1 MGFTFSYFQ
10 RHDEEQ
16 FTWFRIPRLLITD
29 RHFAGLPSDCKILY
43 GLMLDRMRLSEKNG
57 WYDAENRIYIYYTI
71 EDVMADLNCCR
82 QTAVRLFKYLDSGIG
97 KVGTT
102 PIQGVGLIE
111 RKRLPNKPTRIYVK
125 NFMDILK
132 ADTGQP
138 PGDEC
143 EQPDNLKTDTQE
155 KIEESPQSTK
165 QKNTSSCSQNGTG
178 NTVNKRKSTLWTSGS
193 MKSRLPEVYKVD
205 PSKNNNSQTYK
216 SQNESE
222 TRNAKRSSFL
232 QVSETEREKRRKTM
246 FPESRSETEQ
256 KAGNQPDKSNWSED
270 LLKKVKEQ
278 IGYVTL
284 CQRRGSQAAMT
295 DLIVLT
301 IAETIYRASRQ
312 RTFRIAGIDYPAE
325 VVCKKFNNLDMGQVE
340 SVLTGFS
347 EVRDNIKN
355 PKAYLRTMLFNA
367 SDNMVIAEYQNETVM
382 NSRRAQMIAK
392 IRIASGQK
400 YPLEELAAM
409 PSGQLAEILSRTD
422 GSNETATSADSRKT
436 EAEAGVKP
444 AISTKTAGHYSERQE
459 LCNTPILMASDSAY
473 VGQMDFPGYTKGFTQ
488 NCGKTGIRIGI
499 RSG

>member
-1 MGFTFSYFQ
+1 
-10 RHDEEQ
+10 
-16 FTWFRIPRLLITD
+16 
-29 RHFAGLPSDCKILY
+29 
-43 GLMLDRMRLSEKNG
+43 
-57 WYDAENRIYIYYTI
+57 
-71 EDVMADLNCCR
+71 
-82 QTAVRLFKYLDSGIG
+82 
-97 KVGTT
+97 
-102 PIQGVGLIE
+102 
-111 RKRLPNKPTRIYVK
+111 
-125 NFMDILK
+125 
-132 ADTGQP
+132 
-138 PGDEC
+138 
-143 EQPDNLKTDTQE
+143 
-155 KIEESPQSTK
+155 
-165 QKNTSSCSQNGTG
+165 
-178 NTVNKRKSTLWTSGS
+178 

-246 FPESRSETEQ
+246 FPDSRSETEQ
-256 KAGNQPDKSNWSED
+256 KAANQPDKSNWSED
-270 LLKKVKEQ
+270 LLKKVKEK

-325 VVCKKFNNLDMGQVE
+325 VVCKKFNSLDVGQVE

-367 SDNMVIAEYQNETVM
+367 SDNIVIAEYQNEAVM

-392 IRIASGQK
+392 IRIAYGQK

-409 PSGQLAEILSRTD
+409 PSGQLAEILCRID
-422 GSNETATSADSRKT
+422 GSNETAPSTDSRKT
-436 EAEAGVKP
+436 EAEAEVKL
-444 AISTKTAGHYSERQE
+444 AISTKTAGHYSKRQE
-459 LCNTPILMASDSAY
+459 LCSTPILMASGSAY
-473 VGQMDFPGYTKGFTQ
+473 VGQMDFPGYTKGLAQ
-488 NCGKTGIRIGI
+488 NCGETGTGIRIGI